1 MVRDCLKSILQLR
14 KFSFS
19 NQKYYGWSPSLNVP
33 LCHSESS
40 FLFIYIYVLLL
51 PSGRRYDSHIK
62 ISQTEAV
69 VQRFLFPFSLKSI
82 FMLLIS
88 TAATLNTATT
98 EQSFSQKGH
107 AQTQGKSK
115 VLPPRTLPGDIN
127 HAGAKIGQEFY
138 INVISNIV
146 SS

>member
-1 MVRDCLKSILQLR
+1 
-14 KFSFS
+14 
-19 NQKYYGWSPSLNVP
+19 
-33 LCHSESS
+33 
-40 FLFIYIYVLLL
+40 
-51 PSGRRYDSHIK
+51 
-62 ISQTEAV
+62 
-69 VQRFLFPFSLKSI
+69 
-82 FMLLIS
+82 MLLIS

-98 EQSFSQKGH
+98 KQSFSQKGH

-146 SS
+146 RIELELNFFYKSFFLCNKW

>member
-1 MVRDCLKSILQLR
+1 M
-14 KFSFS
+14 F
-19 NQKYYGWSPSLNVP
+19 Y
-33 LCHSESS
+33 S
-40 FLFIYIYVLLL
+40 FLV
-51 PSGRRYDSHIK
+51 GGRYDSHIK

-69 VQRFLFPFSLKSI
+69 VQRLLFPFSLKSI

>member
-1 MVRDCLKSILQLR
+1 M
-14 KFSFS
+14 F
-19 NQKYYGWSPSLNVP
+19 Y
-33 LCHSESS
+33 S
-40 FLFIYIYVLLL
+40 FLV
-51 PSGRRYDSHIK
+51 GGRYDSHIK

-88 TAATLNTATT
+88 TAATLNTVTT

-138 INVISNIV
+138 INVNSNIV